1 MIYPLMNG
9 VLMNK
14 TLDAIL
20 KSQESNLSVEQIL
33 LNFAFAFVLGLIIY
47 ISYRFSHSSAVYS
60 ARFNV
65 SLLMLT
71 LITTLIMNVI
81 GNNIALSL
89 GMVGAL
95 SIIRFRT
102 AVKDPRDTTYIFWC
116 IAVGIAC
123 GVSYYTLALIGS
135 AVIFVTMLVMGTIKT
150 NNRYLLI
157 IRGNEEAADEA
168 ETKVMV
174 SSQGKAVLRVKNLKS
189 GNCELIFE
197 ITSNLLNKMK
207 KNDIRIENELAALK
221 GVEAV
226 DLVCQNEEMSR

>member
-1 MIYPLMNG
+1 MIYPLINS

-14 TLDAIL
+14 TFDAIL

-33 LNFAFAFVLGLIIY
+33 LNFTFAFVLGLIIY

-65 SLLMLT
+65 SLMMLT

-102 AVKDPRDTTYIFWC
+102 AVKDPRDTAYIFWC

-123 GVSYYTLALIGS
+123 GVSYYTLALIGT
-135 AVIFVTMLVMGTIKT
+135 AVIFLTMLVMGTIKS

-157 IRGNEEAADEA
+157 IRGAEAGADEA
-168 ETKVMV
+168 ESRVML
-174 SSQGKAVLRVKNLKS
+174 SSKGKAILRVKNLKS
-189 GNCELIFE
+189 GTCELIFE
-197 ITSNLLNKMK
+197 LTSNLLNKMK
-207 KNDIRIENELAALK
+207 KNHVKIEKELAALN
-221 GVEAV
+221 GIESV